1 MGTSANLQPQW
12 GEFEIR
18 IVARVG
24 ELPVGSWPLN
34 TPRSRIER
42 ELYSLLGG
50 VARNT
55 SITVKIRRE
64 AVFNG
69 VLD

>member
-1 MGTSANLQPQW
+1 MGTSATLQPQW
-12 GEFEIR
+12 GKVETL
-18 IVARVG
+18 IVARVS

-42 ELYSLLGG
+42 ELTTTLAG
-50 VARNT
+50 VCSRGT
-55 SITVKIRRE
+55 TIQIRRE